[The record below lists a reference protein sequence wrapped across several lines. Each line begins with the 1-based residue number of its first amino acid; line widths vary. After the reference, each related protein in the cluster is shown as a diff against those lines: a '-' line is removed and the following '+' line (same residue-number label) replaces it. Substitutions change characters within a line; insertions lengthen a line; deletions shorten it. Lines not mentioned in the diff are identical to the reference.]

1 MALDETQF
9 YDLYVKFTASEI
21 LEKLPDDVEEFCKIH
36 DITVDYFIQ
45 EWL

>member
-21 LEKLPDDVEEFCKIH
+21 LEKLPDDVEEFCKKH
-36 DITVDYFIQ
+36 NITVDYFIQ